1 MVWKQEEVCN
11 RGIYPGREAT
21 SFYCRTSGIA
31 LSMREEE
38 FFLSSQRSSH
48 IPKGGVDPDPLRLSF
63 SFPYRKNRLSMT
75 IPAGVPVMLASHGS
89 INGLILSHFL

>member
-38 FFLSSQRSSH
+38 FF
-48 IPKGGVDPDPLRLSF
+48 SF
-63 SFPYRKNRLSMT
+63 IATF
-75 IPAGVPVMLASHGS
+75 
-89 INGLILSHFL
+89 LSHTPRGEWIQTRLGFLFPSHMTKNDYP